1 MPPKSKVSQSPNY
14 NQILDWI
21 DEGKSS
27 RWISRELKNQFGESI
42 GHVAISNFR
51 KKNIADEALEIVDTQ
66 LKKESKEKQIQI
78 ENEKE
83 SKKQEVI
90 KNKVKQVEQQHQGD
104 IKVQGLAEATARQ
117 YRGVLN
123 VAKNFEDDYYAMKNA
138 LHNEESKINERD
150 IVEVSFK
157 AVKLIHDI
165 SKDDTSVEDSITTGF
180 EELSNAIKKSR
191 EIHKQS

>member
-27 RWISRELKNQFGESI
+27 RWISRELKNQFDESI

-66 LKKESKEKQIQI
+66 LKKESKEKAD
-78 ENEKE
+78 EEKKKE

-90 KNKVKQVEQQHQGD
+90 KNKVKQVELQHQGD
-104 IKVQGLAEATARQ
+104 IKVQGLAEATAKQ

-123 VAKNFEDDYYAMKNA
+123 VAENFEDDYYAMKNA
-138 LHNEESKINERD
+138 LHDEDSKITEKD
-150 IVEVSFK
+150 IVDVSFK

-165 SKDDTSVEDSITTGF
+165 SKDDTSVEDSITNGF

-191 EIHKQS
+191 EIHQQS

>member
-21 DEGKSS
+21 DDGKSS
-27 RWISRELKNQFGESI
+27 RWISRELKNQFDESI

-51 KKNIADEALEIVDTQ
+51 KKNIANEALEIVDTQ
-66 LKKESKEKQIQI
+66 LKKESKEK
-78 ENEKE
+78 ELEEKDKE

-90 KNKVKQVEQQHQGD
+90 KNKAKQVEQQHQGD
-104 IKVQGLAEATARQ
+104 IKVQGLAEATAKQ

-123 VAKNFEDDYYAMKNA
+123 VAKNFEEDYYAMKKA

-150 IVEVSFK
+150 VVEVSFK

-165 SKDDTSVEDSITTGF
+165 SKDDASVEDSITNGF

>member
-1 MPPKSKVSQSPNY
+1 MPPKSKVSQSSNY

-27 RWISRELKNQFGESI
+27 RWISRELKNQFDESI

-51 KKNIADEALEIVDTQ
+51 KKNIANEALEIVDTQ
-66 LKKESKEKQIQI
+66 LKKESKEK
-78 ENEKE
+78 ELEEKDKE

-90 KNKVKQVEQQHQGD
+90 KNKAKQVEQQHQGD
-104 IKVQGLAEATARQ
+104 IKVQGLAEATAKQ

-123 VAKNFEDDYYAMKNA
+123 VAKNFEEDYYAMKKA

-150 IVEVSFK
+150 VVEVSFK

-165 SKDDTSVEDSITTGF
+165 SKDDASVEDSITNGF

>member
-27 RWISRELKNQFGESI
+27 RWISRELKNQFDESI

-51 KKNIADEALEIVDTQ
+51 KKNIANEALEIVDTQ
-66 LKKESKEKQIQI
+66 LKKESKEK
-78 ENEKE
+78 ELEEKDKE

-90 KNKVKQVEQQHQGD
+90 KNKAKQVEQQHQGD
-104 IKVQGLAEATARQ
+104 IKVQGLAEATAKQ

-123 VAKNFEDDYYAMKNA
+123 VAKNFEEDYYAMKKA

-150 IVEVSFK
+150 VVEVSFK

-165 SKDDTSVEDSITTGF
+165 SKDDASVEDSITNGF